1 MIDCDIIMLFL
12 DGCRDGGLFYV
23 TVSLI
28 SCIASG
34 LPRIDSQNR
43 LTGMEIGAV
52 ALIYK
57 RINNMPLSA
66 DKHIYE
72 RI

>member
-12 DGCRDGGLFYV
+12 GWCRDGGLLYV

-28 SCIASG
+28 SCIDSG
-34 LPRIDSQNR
+34 LPHSDSQNR
-43 LTGMEIGAV
+43 LTGMETGAV

-57 RINNMPLSA
+57 SINNKPPSA
-66 DKHIYE
+66 ENGLK
-72 RI
+72 